1 MKNKYH
7 LLALLLLL
15 NIGNLFSQNLLWT
28 QLAHPD
34 SLQVNG
40 VSFSVDG
47 SQVLS
52 GTNCHPSYLRMYD
65 IADGSISWEFNA
77 GAGLMCMMG
86 VGFSSDGNYLASI
99 EEFGNLL
106 IFDLTQS
113 TPTLQPGIVLGT
125 DYAFSLAF
133 SPNSETIAV
142 GGSNGKLKTYKLA
155 DSSPELSV
163 NAHASFVT
171 TVAYSPDNALIA
183 TGGSDNKV
191 KIWNAD
197 GTPLF
202 TLSGHTDDITSVE
215 FTPDKGRLVSS
226 AKDKKI
232 KVWNVA
238 DGTLLHTIDVSN
250 AKVNAC
256 DISPDGSMLAS
267 VSEDKNIRIW
277 DMSNYTLL
285 ADFKQSYNARP
296 LCVAWS
302 PDGNSLATGTTNGLV
317 TFYDVS
323 LISGTDETL
332 GHQLEIF
339 PNPFHQTITIKSENE
354 AIKSIEIMDIKGS
367 SVLRQQYA
375 GITGIYEVDASQLQG
390 NGSFLLKIETTDG
403 RVWVEKLVRN

>member
-7 LLALLLLL
+7 FSALLLLL
-15 NIGNLFSQNLLWT
+15 CLGNLTSQNLLWT

-52 GTNCHPSYLRMYD
+52 GTNCHPSYLRIYD

-86 VGFSSDGNYLASI
+86 VGFSSDGKYLASI

-106 IFDLTQS
+106 IFDLSQS
-113 TPTLQPGIVLGT
+113 TPTLLPGIVLGT

-155 DSSPELSV
+155 DSSPELSI
-163 NAHASFVT
+163 NAHSSWVT

-197 GTPLF
+197 GTALF

-215 FTPDKGRLVSS
+215 FTPDNARLVSS
-226 AKDKKI
+226 SKDNKLKI
-232 KVWNVA
+232 WNVA
-238 DGTLLHTIDVSN
+238 DGTLIQTIDVSSAN
-250 AKVNAC
+250 VNAC
-256 DISPDGSMLAS
+256 DISPDGSLLAS

-277 DMSNYTLL
+277 DMNGYALL
-285 ADFKQSYNARP
+285 SSFQQQHNARP

-317 TFYDVS
+317 TFMMFRWYRA
-323 LISGTDETL
+323 LTKRL
-332 GHQLEIF
+332 A
-339 PNPFHQTITIKSENE
+339 K
-354 AIKSIEIMDIKGS
+354 A
-367 SVLRQQYA
+367 
-375 GITGIYEVDASQLQG
+375 
-390 NGSFLLKIETTDG
+390 
-403 RVWVEKLVRN
+403 